1 MAISYLCKIEGTDLT
16 PYLKTY
22 DVSYE
27 EMWSE
32 ANRNMSGMLKASYI
46 ATTPK
51 IFLEFRQMTKTEI
64 STVMGLLDNHSF
76 TVAWYDETD
85 DTYKQDEFYR
95 GELKIGIRDLDS
107 EMYKELSV
115 NLISF
120 GTLEASA

>member
-1 MAISYLCKIEGTDLT
+1 MAISYLIKIGSTDIT
-16 PYLKTY
+16 EYLKSY
-22 DVSYE
+22 EVSYE

-32 ANRNMSGMLKASYI
+32 ANRNMRGILKANYV

-51 IFLEFRQMTKTEI
+51 IFLQFRQMTKEEM
-64 STVMGLLDNHSF
+64 STVMTLFSGHSF
-76 TVAWYDETD
+76 NVTWYDENT
-85 DTYKQDEFYR
+85 DTYKVDKFYR
-95 GELKIGIRDLDS
+95 GEMKIGIRDLHS